1 MSLSSLF
8 DQLKADA
15 VGIEWPQVLT
25 GETASVFSALYDLS
39 RTERLPPDELGRLQ
53 NAQLDRLLRHAAAQV
68 PFYTERLR
76 SAGYRAGK
84 TTAADIWN
92 AIPVLTRSDIQEA
105 GDRLRA
111 KSYPQSHGA
120 LREWTTSGS
129 TNRPVRIA
137 TTELTA
143 FQWTCLNM
151 RDRLW
156 HDIDLGGTLVLL
168 TDGARKMAGRPFVE
182 QGSWSLDA
190 SSLRKPG
197 KHFKVNPSLKPADLV
212 RTIRKIDPT
221 YIQTRPSQLNLLA
234 KECETSGE
242 RFGRLRAVFCVSE
255 LVTDTLRQACTDLFG
270 VPIIECY
277 SCAEAGY
284 LALQCPEA
292 GRLHVQSEMVRV
304 EVLGAGNAPCA
315 PGETGRV
322 VVTSLHNYAMPLI
335 RYEIGD
341 DAEAGRALRM
351 RPRPAGAREAP
362 GPHAGLSQAA
372 IGPARPGEHPSHRDR
387 EYSGG
392 RRVSAH
398 SARARAPRDPARRAP
413 TARRGGTG
421 SPDGGSRAAGRR
433 DLRGRGHLLP
443 GHRTT
448 GVGQVPVLQMR
459 GRMIPHQIAAAP
471 STIVLCCMNA
481 SHAPKM
487 AAPSGVKCA
496 CSRRVSMALS

>member
-39 RTERLPPDELGRLQ
+39 RTERLPPDELARLQ
-53 NAQLDRLLRHAAAQV
+53 NAQLERLLRHAAVQV
-68 PFYTERLR
+68 PFYTDRLR
-76 SAGYRAGK
+76 AAGYRAGK
-84 TTAADIWN
+84 TTATDIWN
-92 AIPVLTRSDIQEA
+92 AIPILTRSDIQEA

-120 LREWTTSGS
+120 IREWTTSGS

-197 KHFKVNPSLKPADLV
+197 KQFKVNPSLKPADLV

-242 RFGRLRAVFCVSE
+242 RFSRLRAVFCVSE

-304 EVLGAGNAPCA
+304 EILDAGNAPCA

-341 DAEAGRALRM
+341 DAEVGSPCGCGRGLPVIAKLLGRTQDYLKLRSGQLVRANTHHTAIAKIPAVVEFQLIQRAL
-351 RPRPAGAREAP
+351 
-362 GPHAGLSQAA
+362 
-372 IGPARPGEHPSHRDR
+372 
-387 EYSGG
+387 G
-392 RRVSAH
+392 RLEILLV
-398 SARARAPRDPARRAP
+398 ARRP
-413 TARRGGTG
+413 LDDGELDRLTAALARQGDETFAVDVTYCQAIER
-421 SPDGGSRAAGRR
+421 PE
-433 DLRGRGHLLP
+433 
-443 GHRTT
+443 
-448 GVGQVPVLQMR
+448 
-459 GRMIPHQIAAAP
+459 
-471 STIVLCCMNA
+471 
-481 SHAPKM
+481 
-487 AAPSGVKCA
+487 SGKFRSFKCE
-496 CSRRVSMALS
+496 VV